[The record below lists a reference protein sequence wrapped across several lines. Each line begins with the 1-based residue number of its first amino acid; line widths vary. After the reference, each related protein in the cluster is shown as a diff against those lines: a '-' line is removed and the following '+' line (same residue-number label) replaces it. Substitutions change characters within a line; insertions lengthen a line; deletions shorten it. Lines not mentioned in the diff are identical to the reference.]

1 MGFSVYAGA
10 SPVIKAVIPEYKKKE
25 SVAAQ
30 NHDALHSLCLF
41 MSDTNS
47 IVTKTVQTANSQY
60 IHLSPKIILAT
71 IAATYNMP
79 VMLLFNNSTIITL
92 ACYCQFLKSLRFLMP
107 MGVCQKCVQRLL
119 RISPL
124 FPIVVVP
131 IRDVPLYVPEESVCH
146 VRTVLQS

>member
-1 MGFSVYAGA
+1 MGFTVYAGA

-47 IVTKTVQTANSQY
+47 IVTKTVQAANSQN

-79 VMLLFNNSTIITL
+79 VILLFNNSTIITL
-92 ACYCQFLKSLRFLMP
+92 AYYCRFLKSLHFLMP
-107 MGVCQKCVQRLL
+107 MDVCQKCVQRLL

-124 FPIVVVP
+124 FPIVAVP